1 MENTRKQRTIFIWFL
16 ERVCILQDDDDVV
29 DSTPEDDG
37 PFPRG
42 IQAGG
47 NVLQWE
53 GLLKG
58 QYSHDELRDCSRDD
72 LRVIHVFPGDDWYI
86 FVILKLFFFFFMNL
100 F

>member
-1 MENTRKQRTIFIWFL
+1 MYERTLIYYFERDHSWRTQENRGQYSSGFSSVFCIF
-16 ERVCILQDDDDVV
+16 QDDDDVV
-29 DSTPEDDG
+29 DSTPGDDG

-72 LRVIHVFPGDDWYI
+72 LRVIYVFPGDD
-86 FVILKLFFFFFMNL
+86 
-100 F
+100 